1 MVLAFSKR
9 TFYSDSKVWE
19 ESSPYSNQMFNIP
32 TELTRIVRASEA
44 DCTSNAGSVEHQ
56 KWKVIV
62 SNHLFFQ

>member
-19 ESSPYSNQMFNIP
+19 ESSPYSNIP
-32 TELTRIVRASEA
+32 TELTRIVRVSEA

-62 SNHLFFQ
+62 